1 MFKHLLVPTDGTE
14 FALAA
19 VRCAVSFAS
28 DASARITFLYI
39 EHAFPAMY
47 FGEGAI
53 MDENAPEIFHEQADS
68 QAHQALALAEE
79 TAHDAGVECSLLALI
94 SEVPYEA
101 IIKAAQR
108 NDCDLIFMASH
119 GRSGIGQLLLSSE
132 TEKVLSHTKIPV
144 LVHR

>member
-14 FALAA
+14 FSQSA
-19 VRCAVSFAS
+19 VRRAVSFAN
-28 DASARITFLYI
+28 DAGARITFLYV

-53 MDENAPEIFHEQADS
+53 MDENAPAKFHEQADS
-68 QAHQALALAEE
+68 QAHQILGEAEGIARN
-79 TAHDAGVECSLLALI
+79 TNVEHSTLI
-94 SEVPYEA
+94 LICESPYEA
-101 IIKAAQR
+101 IIEAAER
-108 NDCDLIFMASH
+108 NGCDLIFMASH
-119 GRSGIGQLLLSSE
+119 GRTGIGRLLISSE